1 VAGGL
6 CRRNGLRRAFA
17 LALVCGLWGNGGEAL
32 AQGVGGAQGGPVDY
46 PIPATAGQAYSP
58 IGEGFE
64 TPAYPREDLKGPAP
78 YVDERQPRFRAA
90 RPALETSNPFFR
102 DTKLRLHSR
111 TYWLGEDT
119 FGLETPEALTTGGHL
134 YYESGQ
140 LAGFLQ
146 LRAALYTTQPLYAN
160 EDAGSTWLLTPD
172 GDQIT
177 VLGQANAKLK
187 FSGQELTLG
196 RQLVRTPY
204 LNPFDVRMIPLTYEG
219 AVLLPERRPQQPLD
233 YIVSYLWSYKPVN
246 SDEFIPLSEGLGV
259 EQDDGVLIT
268 GIRRRTKSLNY
279 GLINYWIKDT
289 LNTAY
294 GEFDY
299 TLPFGGTNGAPGL
312 RIGINDLD
320 QRSVG
325 ADLIEGAPFETYQAS
340 ARLIVSYRNF
350 VLTGAHSWV
359 GEDASVQDPF
369 GFFPTYTSMIIS
381 SFERAGEKGYL
392 TSLSYDFSGL
402 GLNGLKF
409 LVAWGKGVDA
419 IDATTGAPLSDREEL
434 DLRLV
439 FEPNSGPL
447 VGFKAEVEYIDE
459 HFNQAETP
467 GNDLQQFRAIVNYKT
482 PLL

>member
-1 VAGGL
+1 V
-6 CRRNGLRRAFA
+6 
-17 LALVCGLWGNGGEAL
+17 LALVCAAWGNGGEAL
-32 AQGVGGAQGGPVDY
+32 AQGVGGGQGGPIDY
-46 PIPATAGQAYSP
+46 PIPATASQAYSP

-64 TPAYPREDLKGPAP
+64 SPAYPREDLKGPAP
-78 YVDERQPRFRAA
+78 FVDERQPRFRTT
-90 RPALETSNPFFR
+90 PSGLETLNPFFR
-102 DTKLRLHSR
+102 DTKLTLNSR

-134 YYESGQ
+134 FYQSGY

-160 EDAGSTWLLTPD
+160 QDAGSTWLLTPD

-187 FSGQELTLG
+187 LSGQELTLG
-196 RQLVRTPY
+196 RQLLRTPY

-219 AVLLPERRPQQPLD
+219 AVLLPKRQPQQPLD

-246 SDEFIPLSEGLGV
+246 NDEFIPLSEGLGV
-259 EQDDGVLIT
+259 EQDDGMLIT

-299 TLPFGGTNGAPGL
+299 TFPFGDTDGAPSL

-325 ADLIEGAPFETYQAS
+325 ADIIENAPFETYQAS
-340 ARLIVSYRNF
+340 VRFIVSYRNF

-359 GEDASVQDPF
+359 GKDANVQDPF

-392 TSLSYDFSGL
+392 ASLSYDFSGL
-402 GLNGLKF
+402 RLRGLKF

-447 VGFKAEVEYIDE
+447 VGLKAEVEYIDE
-459 HFNQAETP
+459 HLNQAETP
-467 GNDLQQFRAIVNYKT
+467 GNDLRQFRAIVNYKM